1 MLPGKK
7 EKNPELGTIQNCS
20 PQRKK
25 KKCRPHFAKLLQ
37 PDARLMSRI
46 MLRQKAKE
54 STGRIPT

>member
-25 KKCRPHFAKLLQ
+25 KKVQTTLCEALT